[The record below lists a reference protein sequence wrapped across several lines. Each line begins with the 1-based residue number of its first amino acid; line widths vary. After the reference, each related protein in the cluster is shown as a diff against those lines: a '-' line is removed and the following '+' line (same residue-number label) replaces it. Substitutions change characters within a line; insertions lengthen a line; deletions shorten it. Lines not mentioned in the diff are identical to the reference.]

1 MLTINTNVPA
11 LFAAQQLNAINA
23 RMQDLSM
30 HISSGKRILNA
41 SDDPAGMGQLS
52 LLKAQFASFG
62 AVQKNLSA
70 GQQLLNVASA
80 SLGTQQEIMTKMK
93 DLATQASSNL
103 LSANDRAALGA
114 SFTQLQ
120 KQLDDTVNKASLFG
134 QNLTSSAAAS
144 VDIQSGI
151 NAGDKTTINTAKSD
165 SVTLAIDSGTVD
177 LTTAAKAQAAMTAID
192 TAVGTVSTN
201 QATIGAQQNLLKGAS
216 TYIDTVSSN
225 MKSAI
230 SSIEDL
236 NVAEASTQLTL
247 LQTQQQ
253 LATSILGIINQMP
266 SQALALL
273 R

>member
-1 MLTINTNVPA
+1 
-11 LFAAQQLNAINA
+11 
-23 RMQDLSM
+23 
-30 HISSGKRILNA
+30 
-41 SDDPAGMGQLS
+41 
-52 LLKAQFASFG
+52 
-62 AVQKNLSA
+62 
-70 GQQLLNVASA
+70 
-80 SLGTQQEIMTKMK
+80 
-93 DLATQASSNL
+93 
-103 LSANDRAALGA
+103 
-114 SFTQLQ
+114 
-120 KQLDDTVNKASLFG
+120 
-134 QNLTSSAAAS
+134 
-144 VDIQSGI
+144 
-151 NAGDKTTINTAKSD
+151 
-165 SVTLAIDSGTVD
+165 
-177 LTTAAKAQAAMTAID
+177 MTAID